1 MVTQT
6 ENDLAEV
13 CQAQTEELKQ
23 LKQLLRRIQLESS
36 IVYDRQQSH
45 LDIDDYALAM
55 RSISQILRKAGY

>member
-1 MVTQT
+1 MT
-6 ENDLAEV
+6 ENDLATL

-23 LKQLLRRIQLESS
+23 LKELLRRVRFEAG

-55 RSISQILRKAGY
+55 RSISQMLRKAGY